1 MIINGDCDRKSV
13 IRSSLIML
21 IQKKICVIGE
31 FGVGKTSLISRYVDS
46 IFSEKYHTTVG
57 VKIDK
62 KQCQIGDALVN
73 LVIWDLAGES
83 HLRMLKPAQVRG
95 ASGFLLVADGT
106 RADTID
112 IAIALQK
119 KVSEILGP
127 VPFIF
132 AVNKQDL
139 VEQWCVAPEVADTL
153 RERSWDVRFSSAKT
167 GAGVEEMFLDLA
179 SRLIADGGTTDAES

>member
-1 MIINGDCDRKSV
+1 MILSGLN
-13 IRSSLIML
+13 ML
-21 IQKKICVIGE
+21 VQKKICVIGE

-62 KQCQIGDALVN
+62 KQCHVGDDLVS

-83 HLRMLKPAQVRG
+83 PLRTLKPAQVRG

-112 IAIALQK
+112 IAIALQR
-119 KVSEILGP
+119 KVTEILGP

-132 AVNKQDL
+132 AVNKHDL
-139 VEQWCVAPEVADTL
+139 LEQWCVGPDVADML
-153 RERSWDVRFSSAKT
+153 RGRGWDVRYSSAKT
-167 GAGVEEMFLDLA
+167 GVGVEEMFVDLA
-179 SRLIADGGTTDAES
+179 SRLIDSEDAIDAES

>member
-1 MIINGDCDRKSV
+1 
-13 IRSSLIML
+13 ML

-46 IFSEKYHTTVG
+46 IFSDKYHTTVG

-83 HLRMLKPAQVRG
+83 HLRTLNPAQVRG

-112 IAIALQK
+112 IAIALQR
-119 KVSEILGP
+119 KVSDILGP

-139 VEQWCVAPEVADTL
+139 VEQWCVGPEVADTL
-153 RERSWDVRFSSAKT
+153 RERGWDVRYSSAKS

-179 SRLIADGGTTDAES
+179 SRLIDSEGATNAES